1 MSAHGTSRRAQCAAQ
16 CPLLGVKRTWR
27 GLVSMS
33 ANDPKR
39 TLAFQNDILSTLEKL
54 AGRIINKPP
63 AFLITIIVD
72 GQQKLHQ
79 LADLVHQ

>member
-1 MSAHGTSRRAQCAAQ
+1 MTQSGRWHFKTIY
-16 CPLLGVKRTWR
+16 
-27 GLVSMS
+27 
-33 ANDPKR
+33 
-39 TLAFQNDILSTLEKL
+39 FSTLEKL